1 MSRETNLDA
10 IKELL
15 INFLYLDIRK
25 TELSPLIVSHPIFS
39 SGTIFYKGHLFDL
52 FNSDDLSEILKYYA
66 ERFYRIATVEQCF
79 SNLRSLYYL
88 TFLKYIEPYLS
99 LKDFSYYLAFAWIA
113 EEDPNNDVN
122 VSTDLAVKWFKSSD
136 KQSLMTAKEYVR
148 YSGLPKHLTLYRGI
162 SKDRNPDGLSW
173 TESYEKALWFANRF
187 GKGYVLTGDANS
199 ADVLAYFNRRDE
211 DEIVISPKSIND
223 IRIVENQ

>member
-1 MSRETNLDA
+1 MPSETDLDA
-10 IKELL
+10 IKEML

-39 SGTIFYKGHLFDL
+39 SGIIFYKGHLFDL
-52 FNSDDLSEILKYYA
+52 FNSDDLSEIRKCYA
-66 ERFYRIATVEQCF
+66 ERFFRIATVEQCF
-79 SNLRSLYYL
+79 SSLRSSYYL

-99 LKDFSYYLAFAWIA
+99 VKDFSYYLAFAWIA

-136 KQSLMTAKEYVR
+136 KQSLMTAKEYER
-148 YSGLPKHLTLYRGI
+148 YSGLPKHLTLYRGV
-162 SKDRNPDGLSW
+162 SKDRNPSGLSW
-173 TESYEKALWFANRF
+173 TMNYEKALWFANRF

-211 DEIVISPKSIND
+211 EEIVISLKSLSNV
-223 IRIVENQ
+223 RIVENQ